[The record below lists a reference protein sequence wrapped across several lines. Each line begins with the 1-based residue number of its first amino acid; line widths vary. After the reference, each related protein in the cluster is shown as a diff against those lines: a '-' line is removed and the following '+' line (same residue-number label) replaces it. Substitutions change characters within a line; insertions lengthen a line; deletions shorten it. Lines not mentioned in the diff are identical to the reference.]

1 MKGGKPRTGE
11 PITSRKMPS
20 VRSAEPPLYYA
31 SHSITLSNIR
41 GIMLPT
47 VFLSLS
53 GVDAN
58 FVSNVERNIPP
69 GMAYFYPKSF
79 ENGENLIS
87 AMEERVAESRIFV
100 LFASHA
106 SVNSVWVKFEIERAR
121 LNKIQNPGFKYFV
134 FPVEPGVDRAKLPA
148 WMREAWI
155 PSAGHTAK
163 DIARY
168 LRGVLASMAELSG
181 TILPPSEEAASS
193 TRHAVSI
200 RLPRLPTRFP
210 QACSCSPATPALVAE
225 RSNASSFRRSSRHG
239 LR

>member
-1 MKGGKPRTGE
+1 
-11 PITSRKMPS
+11 
-20 VRSAEPPLYYA
+20 
-31 SHSITLSNIR
+31 
-41 GIMLPT
+41 MLPT

-53 GVDAN
+53 GVDVN
-58 FVSNVERNIPP
+58 FVANVERNIPP

-87 AMEERVAESRIFV
+87 AMEERVADSRIFV
-100 LFASHA
+100 LFASRA
-106 SVNSVWVKFEIERAR
+106 SVDSVWVHFEIERAR
-121 LNKIQNPGFKYFV
+121 INKIQHPGFRYFV

-181 TILPPSEEAASS
+181 TILPPSDAAALS

-200 RLPRLPTRFP
+200 RMLRSLTRSLL
-210 QACSCSPATPALVAE
+210 ACSCSPATPALAAE
-225 RSNASSFRRSSRHG
+225 RSNAS
-239 LR
+239 